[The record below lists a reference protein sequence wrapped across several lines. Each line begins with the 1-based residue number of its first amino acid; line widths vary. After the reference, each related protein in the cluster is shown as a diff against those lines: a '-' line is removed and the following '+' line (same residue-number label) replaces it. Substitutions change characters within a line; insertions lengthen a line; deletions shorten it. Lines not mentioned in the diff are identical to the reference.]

1 MDYHIPVMLKESI
14 NGLNIKP
21 DGIYVDLTFGG
32 GGHSKFI
39 LQKLSSNGS
48 LFAFDVDKDVI
59 KNVEKIKNKSF
70 HFIKSNFRFF
80 RNHLKENGLNKVD
93 GILADLGISSHQ
105 INSNQRGFTFKGDEK
120 LDMRM
125 NNDLEFNA
133 IDLLNTYNKDQLINI
148 FSIYGE
154 IKNSKQLANSIVR
167 LRRKKKIEKTID
179 LIGIINPF
187 SKKNREEKYYAKV
200 FQAIRIEINDE
211 INSLKDL
218 LLQSKISL
226 NKKGRLVVISYH
238 SLEDRLVKNF
248 INKGNFIGE
257 VEKDFYGNQIRVFK
271 SISKKPIIPSKKEI
285 IKNPRSRSANLR
297 IGEII

>member
-1 MDYHIPVMLKESI
+1 MNYHIPVMLKESI

-21 DGIYVDLTFGG
+21 DGIYLDLTFGG

-59 KNVEKIKNKSF
+59 KNVKKIKNKSF

-80 RNHLKENGLNKVD
+80 RNHLKINGLSKVD

-105 INSNQRGFTFKGDEK
+105 INSNQRGFSFQGDEK

-125 NNDLEFNA
+125 NNDLAFNA
-133 IDLLNTYNKDQLINI
+133 VDLLNTYNKDQLINV
-148 FSIYGE
+148 FSKYGE
-154 IKNSKQLANSIVR
+154 IKNSIQLANSIIR
-167 LRRKKKIEKTID
+167 IRRNKKIEKTID

-187 SKKNREEKYYAKV
+187 SKKNREQKYYAKV

-248 INKGNFIGE
+248 INKGSFIDE
-257 VEKDFYGNQIRVFK
+257 VEKDFYGNQIRIFK
-271 SISKKPIIPSKKEI
+271 SISKKPITPSKKEI
-285 IKNPRSRSANLR
+285 IKNPRSRSAKLR

>member
-187 SKKNREEKYYAKV
+187 SKKTEK
-200 FQAIRIEINDE
+200 
-211 INSLKDL
+211 
-218 LLQSKISL
+218 
-226 NKKGRLVVISYH
+226 
-238 SLEDRLVKNF
+238 
-248 INKGNFIGE
+248 
-257 VEKDFYGNQIRVFK
+257 K
-271 SISKKPIIPSKKEI
+271 SIMQKYFK
-285 IKNPRSRSANLR
+285 L
-297 IGEII
+297 

>member
-167 LRRKKKIEKTID
+167 IRRKKKIEKTID

-285 IKNPRSRSANLR
+285 IKNPRSRSAKLR